1 MSKTKISSLLVIGAV
16 LAGFVLGSLLTG
28 SVHAESTL
36 DQLKVFTQVL
46 RYVKAYYVEDVDS
59 GQLVNAAIRGMLE
72 DLDPHSNYVEPDA
85 FARMNERNTGEYEG
99 IGISFEM
106 RDGWISVI
114 SAMEGGP
121 SAHLGIRPGDR
132 ITTIEGVSAHGL
144 SNDDVVAKLKGPK
157 GTKVQIAVQ
166 RPGVENELQFTIV
179 RDKIPIFSV
188 PYSFMLDDGKTGYV
202 YVIRFSATTSEEL
215 EAALKDLEAKGM
227 ERLVLD
233 LRNNSGGLL
242 NQAIE
247 VADKFIDG
255 NQVLVYTKGRIEGS
269 SQHYYSTDSVSHP
282 RYPII
287 VLVNHGTASA
297 SEIVSGAIQ
306 DHDRGVVAGLTTFG
320 KGLVQRQYMLEDGSA
335 LLLTVAHY
343 YTPSGRLIQR
353 SYKNREE
360 YLNHW
365 DEEDA
370 AQADSLE
377 AAAEADTAGHPIYY
391 TLNEHRAVRG
401 GGGITPDIRISSP
414 PDLNEAESKL
424 EQSRV
429 FFEYAAEY
437 TVKHPELAKMEPQ
450 AFLKNYK
457 VSDDMLNQ
465 LDQKALASTVVKL
478 TPEELKTN
486 REYSRKAL
494 KRELA
499 GNIWGQAMRYRV
511 HLADDPVVAEA
522 MRHFPEAEMMA
533 KVYEGALENQR

>member
-1 MSKTKISSLLVIGAV
+1 MSKSKISSLLILGAV
-16 LAGFVLGSLLTG
+16 LTGFVLGSALTG

-36 DQLKVFTQVL
+36 SQLKVFTQVL
-46 RYVKAYYVEDVDS
+46 QYVKSYYVEDVDS
-59 GQLVNAAIRGMLE
+59 SELVNSAIRGMLQ

-132 ITTIEGVSAHGL
+132 ITQIEGQPAHGL
-144 SNDDVVAKLKGPK
+144 TNDEVVSKLKGPK
-157 GTKVQIAVQ
+157 GTKVQISIA
-166 RPGVENELQFTIV
+166 RPGVDGDLQFTIV
-179 RDKIPIFSV
+179 RDKIPILSV

-227 ERLVLD
+227 ERLILD

-269 SQHYYSTDSVSHP
+269 SQHYYSTDSVTHP
-282 RYPII
+282 RYPLI
-287 VLVNHGTASA
+287 VLVNHGSASA

-320 KGLVQRQYMLEDGSA
+320 KGLVQRQYMLDDGSA
-335 LLLTVAHY
+335 LLLTVARY

-353 SYKNREE
+353 SYKDREA

-370 AQADSLE
+370 AQSDSLE
-377 AAAEADTAGHPIYY
+377 TIAEADTAGRPVYY
-391 TLNEHRAVRG
+391 TLNEHRPVRG
-401 GGGITPDIRISSP
+401 GGGITPDIRIPSP
-414 PDLNEAESKL
+414 PDLSETESKL

-429 FFEYAAEY
+429 YFEFAAEY
-437 TVKHPELAKMEPQ
+437 AVKHPELAKMDMS
-450 AFLKNYK
+450 AFLKNYR
-457 VSDDMLNQ
+457 VSDDVMNQ
-465 LDQKALASTVVKL
+465 FEAKAVATTVVKL
-478 TPEELKTN
+478 TAEELKAN
-486 REYSRKAL
+486 RDYSRKAL

-499 GNIWGQAMRYRV
+499 GNIWGQAARYRV
-511 HLADDPVVAEA
+511 HLSDDPVVAEA
-522 MRHFPEAEMMA
+522 VRHFPEAEMMA

>member
-1 MSKTKISSLLVIGAV
+1 MSKTKISSILVIGAV
-16 LAGFVLGSLLTG
+16 LCGFVLGSLLTG

-59 GQLVNAAIRGMLE
+59 GLLVNAAIRGMLE
-72 DLDPHSNYVEPDA
+72 DLDPHSNYVEPEA

-132 ITTIEGVSAHGL
+132 ITSIEGTPAHGL

-157 GTKVQIAVQ
+157 GTKVQISVQ
-166 RPGVENELQFTIV
+166 RPGVDNELQFTIV
-179 RDKIPIFSV
+179 RDKIPIYSV

-215 EAALKDLEAKGM
+215 ETALKDLEAKGM
-227 ERLVLD
+227 ERLILD

-282 RYPII
+282 RYPLI
-287 VLVNHGTASA
+287 VLVNHGSASA

-335 LLLTVAHY
+335 LLLTVARY

-370 AQADSLE
+370 AQSDSLE
-377 AAAEADTAGHPIYY
+377 TIAEADTAGRPIYY
-391 TLNEHRAVRG
+391 TLNEHRQVRG
-401 GGGITPDIRISSP
+401 GGGINPDIRIASP
-414 PDLNEAESKL
+414 PDLTESESKL

-429 FFEYAAEY
+429 YFEFAAEY
-437 TVKHPELAKMEPQ
+437 SVKHPDLAKMDQ
-450 AFLKNYK
+450 AAFLKNYK
-457 VSDDMLNQ
+457 VTDEMLNQ

-478 TPEELKTN
+478 TADELKAN

-499 GNIWGQAMRYRV
+499 GNIWGQAARYRV

-522 MRHFPEAEMMA
+522 LRHFPEAEMMA
-533 KVYEGALENQR
+533 KVYEGVLENQR

>member
-1 MSKTKISSLLVIGAV
+1 MSKTKISSLLIIGAV
-16 LAGFVLGSLLTG
+16 LAGFVLGSMLTG
-28 SVHAESTL
+28 SVHAEGTF

-46 RYVKAYYVEDVDS
+46 RYVKAYYVEDVDP
-59 GQLVNAAIRGMLE
+59 GKLVNSAIRGMLE
-72 DLDPHSNYVEPDA
+72 DLDPHSNYVEPEA

-106 RDGWISVI
+106 RDGWINVI

-132 ITTIEGVSAHGL
+132 ITAIEGQSAHGL
-144 SNDDVVAKLKGPK
+144 SNEDVVAKLKGPK
-157 GTKVQIAVQ
+157 GTKVGITVA

-179 RDKIPIFSV
+179 RDKIPIYSV

-202 YVIRFSATTSEEL
+202 YVVRFSATTAEEL
-215 EAALKDLEAKGM
+215 ETALKDLETKGM

-255 NQVLVYTKGRIEGS
+255 NQVLVYTKGRIDGS

-282 RYPII
+282 RYPLI
-287 VLVNHGTASA
+287 VLVNHGSASA

-335 LLLTVAHY
+335 LLLTVARY

-353 SYKNREE
+353 AYTDRDE
-360 YLNHW
+360 YLSHW
-365 DEEDA
+365 NEETN

-377 AAAEADTAGHPIYY
+377 QKAEADTAGRPIHY
-391 TLNEHRAVRG
+391 TLNEHRPVRG
-401 GGGITPDIRISSP
+401 GGGINPDIRIPSP
-414 PDLNEAESKL
+414 PDLSEAESKL
-424 EQSRV
+424 EQTRAFSEV
-429 FFEYAAEY
+429 AAEY
-437 TVKHPELAKMEPQ
+437 TVKHPEIAKMELG
-450 AFLKNYK
+450 AFLKNYRVPDDL
-457 VSDDMLNQ
+457 VSQ
-465 LDQKALASTVVKL
+465 AEAKAGSSTTVKL
-478 TPEELKTN
+478 TAEEMKAN

-499 GNIWGQAMRYRV
+499 MTIWGVAARYRV
-511 HLADDPVVAEA
+511 ILTDDPVVAEA
-522 MRHFPEAEMMA
+522 LRHFPEAEMMA
-533 KVYEGALENQR
+533 KVYEGVLENTR

>member
-1 MSKTKISSLLVIGAV
+1 MSKTKISSILVIGAV

-59 GQLVNAAIRGMLE
+59 GTLVNAAIRGMLE
-72 DLDPHSNYVEPDA
+72 DLDPHSNYVEPEA

-132 ITTIEGVSAHGL
+132 ITQIEGVPAHGL

-166 RPGVENELQFTIV
+166 RPGVDNELQFTIV
-179 RDKIPIFSV
+179 RDKIPIYSV

-202 YVIRFSATTSEEL
+202 YVVRFSATTSEEL
-215 EAALKDLEAKGM
+215 ETALKDLESKGM
-227 ERLVLD
+227 ERLILD

-282 RYPII
+282 RFPLI
-287 VLVNHGTASA
+287 VLVNHGSASA

-335 LLLTVAHY
+335 LLLTVARY

-370 AQADSLE
+370 AQSDSLE
-377 AAAEADTAGHPIYY
+377 TIAEADTAGRPVYY

-401 GGGITPDIRISSP
+401 GGGINPDIRIASP
-414 PDLNEAESKL
+414 PDLTEGESKL
-424 EQSRV
+424 EQTRV
-429 FFEYAAEY
+429 YFEYAAEY
-437 TVKHPELAKMEPQ
+437 SVKHPDLAKMELG

-457 VSDDMLNQ
+457 VTDDMLNQ

-478 TPEELKTN
+478 TSEEVKAN
-486 REYSRKAL
+486 HEYSRKAL

-499 GNIWGQAMRYRV
+499 GNIWGQAARYRV
-511 HLADDPVVAEA
+511 HLNDDPVVAEA
-522 MRHFPEAEMMA
+522 LRHFPEAEMMA

>member
-1 MSKTKISSLLVIGAV
+1 MSKTKISSILVIGAV
-16 LAGFVLGSLLTG
+16 LCGFVLGSLLTG

-59 GQLVNAAIRGMLE
+59 GMLVNAAIRGMLE
-72 DLDPHSNYVEPDA
+72 DLDPHSNYVEPEA

-132 ITTIEGVSAHGL
+132 ITTIEGTSAHGL

-166 RPGVENELQFTIV
+166 RPGVDNELQFTIV
-179 RDKIPIFSV
+179 RDKIPIYSV
-188 PYSFMLDDGKTGYV
+188 PYAFMLDDGKTGYV

-215 EAALKDLEAKGM
+215 ETALKDLEAKGM

-282 RYPII
+282 RYPLI
-287 VLVNHGTASA
+287 VLVNHGSASA

-335 LLLTVAHY
+335 LLLTVARY

-370 AQADSLE
+370 AQSDSLE
-377 AAAEADTAGHPIYY
+377 TIAEADTAGRPVYY

-401 GGGITPDIRISSP
+401 GGGINPDIRIASP
-414 PDLNEAESKL
+414 PDLSEAESKL
-424 EQSRV
+424 EQTRAY
-429 FFEYAAEY
+429 FEYAAEY
-437 TVKHPELAKMEPQ
+437 TNKHPELGKMDVN

-457 VSDDMLNQ
+457 VSDEMLNQ

-478 TPEELKTN
+478 TPEEVKSN

-499 GNIWGQAMRYRV
+499 NNLWGTVARYRV
-511 HLADDPVVAEA
+511 HLADDPVVSEA
-522 MRHFPEAEMMA
+522 LRHFSEAEMMA